1 MNEMLPWMLAA
12 AAGLVLG
19 AIFFGGLWWTVRKG
33 LSSPHPAVWFLGSLV
48 ARMSI
53 ALAGFYFVGQGNG
66 MRLMACLLGFVI
78 ARLAVTRLTRTPI
91 DTQNRTHQ
99 EVHHAP

>member
-1 MNEMLPWMLAA
+1 MNEMLPWVLAA

-53 ALAGFYFVGQGNG
+53 ALVGFYYVGQGNG
-66 MRLMACLLGFVI
+66 MRLMACLLGFII
-78 ARLAVTRLTRTPI
+78 ARIAVTWLSRTTL

>member
-1 MNEMLPWMLAA
+1 MNETLAWMLAA

-19 AIFFGGLWWTVRKG
+19 AIFFGGLWWTVRIG

-48 ARMSI
+48 ARMGI
-53 ALAGFYFVGQGNG
+53 VIVGFYFVGQGNG

-78 ARLAVTRLTRTPI
+78 ARLAVTRLTRTAPEP
-91 DTQNRTHQ
+91 QSRTTQ

>member
-1 MNEMLPWMLAA
+1 MNETLIWMLAA

-19 AIFFGGLWWTVRKG
+19 AIFFGGLWWTVRIG

-48 ARMSI
+48 SRMSI
-53 ALAGFYFVGQGNG
+53 VLAGFYFVGQGNG
-66 MRLMACLLGFVI
+66 MRLIACLFGFVI
-78 ARLAVTRLTRTPI
+78 ARLAVTWLTRTTLEPQSR
-91 DTQNRTHQ
+91 TQK